1 MDFLAHGK
9 LNLIAGKQCR
19 PFLFRPSIH
28 HLQEVCRLFFFF
40 LKKKAGRINN
50 LNRAIEERTC
60 RSSHY
65 LVDIFSLE
73 QEGYVSYKDRKEQKV
88 HRLLHRCPLLKR
100 LRGRSGKVVAGLGD
114 FEQTPAYSARARS
127 PHDRL
132 SAVSC
137 ASCQFRQLTVCDV
150 PDEHHQLPEQKW
162 PLSPPVSAHSH
173 LPSFV

>member
-1 MDFLAHGK
+1 MSPVSFSPI
-9 LNLIAGKQCR
+9 NS
-19 PFLFRPSIH
+19 PSSRG
-28 HLQEVCRLFFFF
+28 LPLVFFFF
-40 LKKKAGRINN
+40 KKKKAGRINN